1 MPLDG
6 TNFEQRDATLTIL
19 RGAQEIVA
27 RPGGWH
33 QGWISN
39 GDGAYCARGATFEAM
54 VDRYPTGALA
64 RRNACPLDL
73 LADIELF
80 EALPL
85 QGRLFAPLWLLRK
98 RHGWRLLFRGEL
110 FSMET
115 AVEQY
120 NDAPWRTQK
129 QVVDWFG
136 RAIARRE
143 AKLRTGGS

>member
-1 MPLDG
+1 MPFDG
-6 TNFEQRDATLTIL
+6 TAYEQDTALTIL

-27 RPGGWH
+27 RPGGWY

-39 GDGAYCARGATFEAM
+39 GDGGYCARGATCEAM
-54 VDRYPTGALA
+54 IATMNAGIAL
-64 RRNACPLDL
+64 RGNVQLDQ
-73 LADIELF
+73 LADRELS
-80 EALPL
+80 EALP
-85 QGRLFAPLWLLRK
+85 RLCRIFAPLLALRN
-98 RHGWRLLFRGEL
+98 RYGWNLLFQNDL
-110 FSMET
+110 WSMET
-115 AVEQY
+115 AIEQY